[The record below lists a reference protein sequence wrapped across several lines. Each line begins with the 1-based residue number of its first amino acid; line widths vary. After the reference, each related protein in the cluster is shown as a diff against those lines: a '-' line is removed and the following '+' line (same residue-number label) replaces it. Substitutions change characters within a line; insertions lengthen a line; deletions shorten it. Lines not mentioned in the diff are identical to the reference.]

1 MTTSVS
7 EARAAVVRFDSEN
20 LIVEFTDGRV
30 LYTPLDYFPRLLRAT
45 QEQRENFEISG
56 GGTGLHWQSIDEDI
70 SVRGLLLGI
79 GDVTR
84 ARPD

>member
-45 QEQRENFEISG
+45 QEQRVFF
-56 GGTGLHWQSIDEDI
+56 
-70 SVRGLLLGI
+70 
-79 GDVTR
+79 
-84 ARPD
+84 